1 MGKVLN
7 FDNFMSE
14 KKRETIAVT
23 VMGKQYTVP
32 MEIPAIVPV
41 MMARAESANDPAAN
55 TRMVMRAAD
64 AMFGEKNVN
73 QMCMDG
79 LSAANLATL
88 VQQLFKQINEGS
100 SDDDDEVEEL
110 TDEDSRRQTGE
121 GKRSKK

>member
-1 MGKVLN
+1 MGKILN

-14 KKRETIAVT
+14 KKKDTITVT
-23 VMGKQYTVP
+23 VMGKEYVVP

-41 MMARAESANDPAAN
+41 MMARAESANDPSAN

-64 AMFGEKNVN
+64 AMFGESNVD
-73 QMCMDG
+73 QMCADG
-79 LSAANLATL
+79 LGAANLAML
-88 VQQLFKQINEGS
+88 VQQLFKEINDGASE
-100 SDDDDEVEEL
+100 DDDETEEL